1 MQVKAPMVGKLVS
14 IDVNVG
20 DKVKENDT
28 LATLEAMK
36 MIIKIFAP
44 LDGEIKEIFSS
55 PGAVVDPDTPI
66 VALV

>member
-20 DKVKENDT
+20 DKVNENDT

-44 LDGEIKEIFSS
+44 SDGEIKEILSS

-66 VALV
+66 VTLV